1 MIETLAAV
9 LGDVRLSF
17 RSLWRSKVLTLAV
30 VTTLALGIGANAA
43 MFTLVRGVLL
53 RPLVNREENRLIYLR
68 QTAPGLSPGPVPFS
82 VPEIQ
87 DLRASVKTVGALG
100 EFSTVGFT
108 CSGWATRAWYARA
121 LWTATIL
128 KSWGCAPAA
137 HSSRRFTGNGWSSGT
152 RPREIWR

>member
-53 RPLVNREENRLIYLR
+53 RPLGNVLYAMPPLCVTDAEADAIAAAMVHAVE
-68 QTAPGLSPGPVPFS
+68 TA
-82 VPEIQ
+82 
-87 DLRASVKTVGALG
+87 T
-100 EFSTVGFT
+100 
-108 CSGWATRAWYARA
+108 TRAAARV
-121 LWTATIL
+121 
-128 KSWGCAPAA
+128 
-137 HSSRRFTGNGWSSGT
+137 
-152 RPREIWR
+152 